1 MLNRTWQGCLLCYL
15 AGLSWVYTD
24 GIGLGWRFL
33 IALVIF
39 MAGEFVAQ
47 RAAE

>member
-1 MLNRTWQGCLLCYL
+1 MFDKNWQGRYL

-24 GIGLGWRFL
+24 GIGLLWQFL

-39 MAGEFVAQ
+39 IVGERIASGN
-47 RAAE
+47 